1 MASFTGCNSNA
12 LEKAFM
18 VGILNMLDILAFMIS
33 FTKGGMGEDPKS
45 INWGPP
51 HVPSIPLVLPKYWDY
66 CLPQLLNMR
75 FVSRN

>member
-33 FTKGGMGEDPKS
+33 FVKGGVGEDPKS
-45 INWGPP
+45 I
-51 HVPSIPLVLPKYWDY
+51 I
-66 CLPQLLNMR
+66 
-75 FVSRN
+75 